1 MIAVTG
7 AGGQLGRTML
17 SALRRRGIL
26 GLGFDRHEL
35 NIADQN
41 AVIQKLRPGVFDCI
55 INCAAYTAVDDAE
68 DHSRDAIAV
77 NAAAPKYL
85 TDTGIPIMHIS
96 TDYVFDGRARQPY
109 EVDSQTAPL
118 SVYGRSKQMGEAA
131 LLTSKACGC
140 IIRTSR
146 LYSPT
151 AGTRSFFQTMLQLLS
166 ERQSLGVVSD
176 QFSAPTLAEDLADAL
191 VELYLQ
197 GAHLRSM
204 QVLHFTN
211 TGETSWLGFAS
222 AIQERI
228 GTTCKL
234 EAIPAVQYPAKARRP
249 HYSVLSLQSLQ
260 AWRIKP
266 RSWQDALTEACVQCG
281 RIKSGIRNKWLI

>member
-7 AGGQLGRTML
+7 AGGQLGRTVL
-17 SALRRRGIL
+17 ATLRRRGIP

-35 NIADQN
+35 NIADQD
-41 AVIQKLRPGVFDCI
+41 AVVQNLRPGVFDCI

-68 DHSRDAIAV
+68 DHSWDAIAV

-85 TDTGIPIMHIS
+85 TDTGIPIIHVS

-118 SVYGRSKQMGEAA
+118 SVYGCSKQMGEAA
-131 LLTSKACGC
+131 LLTSKTCSC

-146 LYSPT
+146 LYSPI
-151 AGTRSFFQTMLQLLS
+151 AGTRSFFRTMLQLLS

-234 EAIPAVQYPAKARRP
+234 EAIPAVQYPTKARRP

-281 RIKSGIRNKWLI
+281 RMKS

>member
-7 AGGQLGRTML
+7 AGGQLGRPML
-17 SALRRRGIL
+17 SVLRRRGIL

-131 LLTSKACGC
+131 LLTSEACGC

-176 QFSAPTLAEDLADAL
+176 QFSAPTLAGDLADAL

-281 RIKSGIRNKWLI
+281 RIKS

>member
-7 AGGQLGRTML
+7 AGGQLGRTVL

-26 GLGFDRHEL
+26 ELGFDRHEL
-35 NIADQN
+35 NIADQK
-41 AVIQKLRPGVFDCI
+41 AVVQTLQPGVFDCV

-68 DHSRDAIAV
+68 DHSSDAFAV
-77 NAAAPKYL
+77 NATAPKYL
-85 TDTGIPIMHIS
+85 TDTGIPIIHIS

-118 SVYGRSKQMGEAA
+118 SVYGRSKQRGEAA

-281 RIKSGIRNKWLI
+281 RIKS

>member
-7 AGGQLGRTML
+7 AGGQLGRTVL

-281 RIKSGIRNKWLI
+281 RIKS

>member
-1 MIAVTG
+1 MHEVIAVTG
-7 AGGQLGRTML
+7 AGGQLGRTVL

-41 AVIQKLRPGVFDCI
+41 AVVQKLRPGVLDCI

-118 SVYGRSKQMGEAA
+118 SVYGRSKQRGEAA

-146 LYSPT
+146 LYSPI
-151 AGTRSFFQTMLQLLS
+151 AGTKSFFQTMLQLLS

-211 TGETSWLGFAS
+211 TGETSWHGFAS
-222 AIQERI
+222 AIQEKI

-234 EAIPAVQYPAKARRP
+234 KAVPAVQYPTKARRP

-281 RIKSGIRNKWLI
+281 RIKS

>member
-7 AGGQLGRTML
+7 AGGQLGRTVL
-17 SALRRRGIL
+17 AALRRRGIP

-35 NIADQN
+35 NIADQD
-41 AVIQKLRPGVFDCI
+41 AVVQNLRPGVFDCI

-68 DHSRDAIAV
+68 DHSWGAIAV
-77 NAAAPKYL
+77 NATAPKYL
-85 TDTGIPIMHIS
+85 TDTGIPIIHIS

-118 SVYGRSKQMGEAA
+118 SVYGRSKQIGEAA

-146 LYSPT
+146 LYSPI
-151 AGTRSFFQTMLQLLS
+151 AGTRSFFQTMLRLLS
-166 ERQSLGVVSD
+166 KRQSLGVVSD

-211 TGETSWLGFAS
+211 TGETSWHGFAS
-222 AIQERI
+222 AIQEKI

-234 EAIPAVQYPAKARRP
+234 KAVPAVQYPTKARRP

-281 RIKSGIRNKWLI
+281 RIKS

>member
-7 AGGQLGRTML
+7 AGGQLGRTVL

-26 GLGFDRHEL
+26 GLGFDRHGI
-35 NIADQN
+35 NIADRDAVVQN
-41 AVIQKLRPGVFDCI
+41 LRPGVFDCI

-68 DHSRDAIAV
+68 DHSSDAIAV
-77 NAAAPKYL
+77 NATAPKYL
-85 TDTGIPIMHIS
+85 TDTGIPIIHIS

-118 SVYGRSKQMGEAA
+118 SVYGSSKQMGEAA

-146 LYSPT
+146 LYSPI
-151 AGTRSFFQTMLQLLS
+151 AGTKSFFQTMLQLLS

-211 TGETSWLGFAS
+211 TGETSWHGFAS
-222 AIQERI
+222 AIQER
-228 GTTCKL
+228 
-234 EAIPAVQYPAKARRP
+234 
-249 HYSVLSLQSLQ
+249 
-260 AWRIKP
+260 
-266 RSWQDALTEACVQCG
+266 
-281 RIKSGIRNKWLI
+281 

>member
-1 MIAVTG
+1 MIAITGVT
-7 AGGQLGRTML
+7 GQLGKTML
-17 SALRRRGIL
+17 TTLKRRGIL

-41 AVIQKLRPGVFDCI
+41 AVVQNLRPGVFDCI
-55 INCAAYTAVDDAE
+55 INCAAYTDVDEAE
-68 DHSRDAIAV
+68 DHYRDAIAV
-77 NAAAPKYL
+77 NATAPKYL
-85 TDTGIPIMHIS
+85 TDTGIPIIHVS

-109 EVDSQTAPL
+109 EVDSQTAPM

-146 LYSPT
+146 LYSPI
-151 AGTRSFFQTMLQLLS
+151 AGTKSFFQTMLQLLS
-166 ERQSLGVVSD
+166 ERQSLDVVSD

-211 TGETSWLGFAS
+211 TGETSWHGFAS
-222 AIQERI
+222 AIQEKI
-228 GTTCKL
+228 GTACKL
-234 EAIPAVQYPAKARRP
+234 KAVPAVQYPTKARRP

-281 RIKSGIRNKWLI
+281 RIKS

>member
-85 TDTGIPIMHIS
+85 TGTGIPIMHIS
-96 TDYVFDGRARQPY
+96 TDYV
-109 EVDSQTAPL
+109 VDSQTAPL

-281 RIKSGIRNKWLI
+281 RIKS

>member
-234 EAIPAVQYPAKARRP
+234 KALPAVQSPAKARRP

-281 RIKSGIRNKWLI
+281 RIKS

>member
-77 NAAAPKYL
+77 NAAALKYL

-281 RIKSGIRNKWLI
+281 RIKS

>member
-1 MIAVTG
+1 MHEVIAVTG
-7 AGGQLGRTML
+7 AGGQLGRTVL

-26 GLGFDRHEL
+26 ELGFDRHEL
-35 NIADQN
+35 NIADQK
-41 AVIQKLRPGVFDCI
+41 AVVQTLQPGVFDCV

-68 DHSRDAIAV
+68 DHSSDAFAV
-77 NAAAPKYL
+77 NATAPKYL
-85 TDTGIPIMHIS
+85 TDTGIPIIHIS

-118 SVYGRSKQMGEAA
+118 PVYGRSKQRGEAA

-146 LYSPT
+146 LYSPI
-151 AGTRSFFQTMLQLLS
+151 AGTKSFFQTMLQLLS

-211 TGETSWLGFAS
+211 TGETSWHGFAS
-222 AIQERI
+222 AIQEKI

-234 EAIPAVQYPAKARRP
+234 KAVPAVQYPTKARRP

-281 RIKSGIRNKWLI
+281 RIKS

>member
-266 RSWQDALTEACVQCG
+266 RSWQDALTEACVQCC
-281 RIKSGIRNKWLI
+281 RIKS

>member
-96 TDYVFDGRARQPY
+96 TDYVFDGGARQPY

-281 RIKSGIRNKWLI
+281 RIKS

>member
-204 QVLHFTN
+204 QVLHFAN
-211 TGETSWLGFAS
+211 TEETSWLGFAS
-222 AIQERI
+222 AIQERT
-228 GTTCKL
+228 GTNCKL

-281 RIKSGIRNKWLI
+281 RIKS

>member
-1 MIAVTG
+1 M
-7 AGGQLGRTML
+7 
-17 SALRRRGIL
+17 

-77 NAAAPKYL
+77 NAVAPKYL

-281 RIKSGIRNKWLI
+281 RIKS

>member
-96 TDYVFDGRARQPY
+96 TDYVFDGRARQPH

-281 RIKSGIRNKWLI
+281 RIKS

>member
-7 AGGQLGRTML
+7 AGGQLGRTVL
-17 SALRRRGIL
+17 ATLRRRGIP

-35 NIADQN
+35 NIADQD
-41 AVIQKLRPGVFDCI
+41 AVVQNFRPGVFDCI
-55 INCAAYTAVDDAE
+55 INCAAYTAVDEAE

-77 NAAAPKYL
+77 NATAPKYL
-85 TDTGIPIMHIS
+85 TDTGIPIIHVS

-109 EVDSQTAPL
+109 EVDSQTAPM

-146 LYSPT
+146 LYSPI
-151 AGTRSFFQTMLQLLS
+151 AGTRSFFQTMLRLLS
-166 ERQSLGVVSD
+166 ERQSLDVVSD
-176 QFSAPTLAEDLADAL
+176 QFSAPTLAEDLADAV

-211 TGETSWLGFAS
+211 TGETSWHGFAS

-234 EAIPAVQYPAKARRP
+234 RAIPAVQYPTKARRP

-281 RIKSGIRNKWLI
+281 RMKS

>member
-1 MIAVTG
+1 MHEVIAVTG
-7 AGGQLGRTML
+7 AGGQLGRTVL
-17 SALRRRGIL
+17 AALRRRGIP

-35 NIADQN
+35 NIADQD
-41 AVIQKLRPGVFDCI
+41 AVVQNLRPGVFDCI

-281 RIKSGIRNKWLI
+281 RIKS

>member
-260 AWRIKP
+260 AWQIKP

-281 RIKSGIRNKWLI
+281 RIKS

>member
-7 AGGQLGRTML
+7 AGGQLGRTVL

-35 NIADQN
+35 NIADQK
-41 AVIQKLRPGVFDCI
+41 AVVQNLRPGVFDCI

-68 DHSRDAIAV
+68 DHSWDAIAV
-77 NAAAPKYL
+77 NATAPKYL
-85 TDTGIPIMHIS
+85 TDTGIPIIHIS

-118 SVYGRSKQMGEAA
+118 SVYGSSKQMAEAA

-146 LYSPT
+146 LYSPI
-151 AGTRSFFQTMLQLLS
+151 AGTKSFFQTMLQLLS
-166 ERQSLGVVSD
+166 ERQSLDVVSD

-211 TGETSWLGFAS
+211 TGETSWHGFAS
-222 AIQERI
+222 AIQEKI

-234 EAIPAVQYPAKARRP
+234 KAVPAVQYPTKARRP

-281 RIKSGIRNKWLI
+281 RIKS

>member
-7 AGGQLGRTML
+7 AGGQLGRTVL

-26 GLGFDRHEL
+26 ELGFDRHEL
-35 NIADQN
+35 NIADQK
-41 AVIQKLRPGVFDCI
+41 AVVQTLQPGVFDCV

-68 DHSRDAIAV
+68 DHSSDAFAV
-77 NAAAPKYL
+77 NATAPKYL
-85 TDTGIPIMHIS
+85 TDTGIPIIHIS

-118 SVYGRSKQMGEAA
+118 SVYGRSKQRGEAA
-131 LLTSKACGC
+131 LLTSKACGW

-146 LYSPT
+146 LYSPI
-151 AGTRSFFQTMLQLLS
+151 AGTKSFFQTMLQLLS

-211 TGETSWLGFAS
+211 TGETSWHGFAS
-222 AIQERI
+222 AIQEKI

-234 EAIPAVQYPAKARRP
+234 KAVPAVQYPTKARRP

-281 RIKSGIRNKWLI
+281 RIKS

>member
-17 SALRRRGIL
+17 SALRRRGIW

-281 RIKSGIRNKWLI
+281 RIKS

>member
-55 INCAAYTAVDDAE
+55 INCAGCTAVDDAE

-281 RIKSGIRNKWLI
+281 RIKS

>member
-85 TDTGIPIMHIS
+85 TGTGIPIMHIS

-281 RIKSGIRNKWLI
+281 RIKS

>member
-1 MIAVTG
+1 MHEVIAVTG

-176 QFSAPTLAEDLADAL
+176 QFSASTLAEDLADAL

-281 RIKSGIRNKWLI
+281 RIKS

>member
-176 QFSAPTLAEDLADAL
+176 QFSAPTSAEDLADAL

-281 RIKSGIRNKWLI
+281 RIKS

>member
-68 DHSRDAIAV
+68 DHSRDVIAV

-281 RIKSGIRNKWLI
+281 RIKS

>member
-1 MIAVTG
+1 MHEVIAVTG

-204 QVLHFTN
+204 QVLHFTD

-281 RIKSGIRNKWLI
+281 RIKS

>member
-85 TDTGIPIMHIS
+85 TGTGIPIMHIS

-197 GAHLRSM
+197 GTHLRSM

-281 RIKSGIRNKWLI
+281 RIKS

>member
-7 AGGQLGRTML
+7 AGGQLGRTVL

-26 GLGFDRHEL
+26 ELGFDRHEL
-35 NIADQN
+35 NIADQK
-41 AVIQKLRPGVFDCI
+41 AVVQTLQPGVFDCV

-68 DHSRDAIAV
+68 DHSSDAFAV
-77 NAAAPKYL
+77 NATAPKYL
-85 TDTGIPIMHIS
+85 TDTGIPIIHIS
-96 TDYVFDGRARQPY
+96 TDYVFDGRVRQPY

-118 SVYGRSKQMGEAA
+118 SVYGRSKQRGEAA

-146 LYSPT
+146 LYSPI
-151 AGTRSFFQTMLQLLS
+151 AGTKSFFQTMLQLLS

-211 TGETSWLGFAS
+211 TGETSWHGFAS
-222 AIQERI
+222 AIQEKI

-234 EAIPAVQYPAKARRP
+234 KAVPAVQYPTKARRP

-281 RIKSGIRNKWLI
+281 RIKS

>member
-151 AGTRSFFQTMLQLLS
+151 AGTRSFFQTMLPLLS

-281 RIKSGIRNKWLI
+281 RIKS

>member
-176 QFSAPTLAEDLADAL
+176 PFSAPTLAEDLADAL

-281 RIKSGIRNKWLI
+281 RIKS

>member
-1 MIAVTG
+1 M
-7 AGGQLGRTML
+7 
-17 SALRRRGIL
+17 

-176 QFSAPTLAEDLADAL
+176 QFSAPTLAEDLADVL

-281 RIKSGIRNKWLI
+281 RIKS

>member
-249 HYSVLSLQSLQ
+249 HYSVLSLKSLQ

-281 RIKSGIRNKWLI
+281 RIKS

>member
-68 DHSRDAIAV
+68 DHSRDAIVV

-281 RIKSGIRNKWLI
+281 RIKS

>member
-211 TGETSWLGFAS
+211 PGETSWLGFAS

-281 RIKSGIRNKWLI
+281 RIKS

>member
-249 HYSVLSLQSLQ
+249 HYSVLSLQSLK

-281 RIKSGIRNKWLI
+281 RIKS

>member
-249 HYSVLSLQSLQ
+249 YYSVLSLQSLQ

-281 RIKSGIRNKWLI
+281 RIKS

>member
-1 MIAVTG
+1 MHGVIAVTG
-7 AGGQLGRTML
+7 AGGQLGRTVL

-26 GLGFDRHEL
+26 GLGFARHEL
-35 NIADQN
+35 NIEDQK
-41 AVIQKLRPGVFDCI
+41 AVVQNLRPGVFDCV

-68 DHSRDAIAV
+68 DHSSDAIAV
-77 NAAAPKYL
+77 NATAPKYL
-85 TDTGIPIMHIS
+85 TDTGIPIIHIS

-118 SVYGRSKQMGEAA
+118 SVYGSSKQMGEAA

-146 LYSPT
+146 LYSPI
-151 AGTRSFFQTMLQLLS
+151 AGTKSFFQTMLQLLP

-176 QFSAPTLAEDLADAL
+176 QFSAPTLEDLADAL

-211 TGETSWLGFAS
+211 TGETSWHGFAS
-222 AIQERI
+222 AIQEKI

-234 EAIPAVQYPAKARRP
+234 KAVPAVQYPTKARRP

-281 RIKSGIRNKWLI
+281 RIKS